1 MKPLKMILLLIM
13 GFSALS
19 YGQTDVLD
27 GYVREGLVNNEAIK
41 QQNFNLE
48 RSIYALKEAT
58 GLFMPS
64 ISLKTDYVDSRGGR
78 GIEIPVGDLV
88 NPIYSN
94 LNQINAVVAPGSPQ
108 YPTLGNISQQLNPT
122 NFYNAYIRTSLPI
135 VNAEIWYN
143 RKIKK
148 DQVSLQQAE
157 VAIYKR
163 ELVKDIQLAYFNY
176 LKATA
181 AISIYENALGLVKE
195 SERVNQKLVDNGK
208 EVVFVLSRSKSEVSK
223 IEAQLANA
231 QNTKKNAAAYFN
243 FLLNKPL
250 DSEIAVD
257 EQLLKNMVILPQT
270 PTGDATKRE
279 ELNKLTTARSIAY
292 TVLNLKKSAWI
303 PTLGAQLDLGSQAS
317 DFVWNK
323 KSQYYLFGVSFDWK
337 LFTGLQDVY
346 RVKQAK
352 FDVQALE
359 SQTKYVQNQL
369 TLASTTTANS
379 YASALEQYKSA
390 ITEESTSAQYFNL
403 INKRYKEGQALYI
416 EFLDARNENTLASL
430 KKSITYFDAW
440 IKYSESV
447 RATAQYNINK

>member
-1 MKPLKMILLLIM
+1 MKSLKTILLLVI
-13 GFSALS
+13 GLSATS
-19 YGQTDVLD
+19 YGQSDVLET
-27 GYVREGLVNNEAIK
+27 YIREGLTNNEAIK

-48 RSIYALKEAT
+48 RNIYALKEAT

-64 ISLKTDYVDSRGGR
+64 ISLKTDYVDGKGGR
-78 GIEIPVGDLV
+78 GIDIPIGDLM
-88 NPIYSN
+88 NPVYNN
-94 LNQINAVVAPGSPQ
+94 LNQINGVLAPGSPQ
-108 YPTLGNISQQLNPT
+108 YPTLNNISQQLNPS

-148 DQVSLQQAE
+148 DQVGLQQAE

-223 IEAQLANA
+223 IEAQLSNA

-250 DSEIAVD
+250 ESEITVD
-257 EQLLKNMVILPQT
+257 EQLLKNMVLLPQT
-270 PTGDATKRE
+270 PAANSAKRE
-279 ELNKLTTARSIAY
+279 ELNKLATARNIAY
-292 TVLNLKKSAWI
+292 SVLRLKKSSWI

-317 DFVWNK
+317 NFEWNK
-323 KSQYYLFGVSFDWK
+323 KSQYYLFGLSFDWK

-346 RVKQAK
+346 KVKQAK

-359 SQTKYVQNQL
+359 SQTRYVQNQL
-369 TLASTTTANS
+369 TLSSTTTANS

-390 ITEESTSAQYFNL
+390 ITEESTSGQYFNL

-447 RATAQYNINK
+447 RANADYNLNK